1 MPILLPDLTSLP
13 LEDVAAA
20 RALLVQ
26 RLQEKS
32 PVADFRR
39 GVLHDLLINLESVI
53 HAAQEI
59 YADKFRKAGSIQ
71 AIEADPT
78 LADPSL
84 VDSVLSNF
92 LITRKNG
99 TKVRG
104 EVTVVMLSSRASV
117 VAVNSVFTV
126 YSTRYLATSTFSAKL
141 SASSLINDT
150 DRLVFP
156 IGDGSYGFN
165 ITVEAE
171 LEGKGSELKQND
183 RLEMVNP
190 VGGIVS
196 AFAASDFSNGTDVET
211 NLELVSRLREGV
223 ASKNFSNKH
232 SLSTLIKSNFS
243 TVKDVG
249 SFGFGAPEQIR
260 YHGVFPVAQGG
271 RVDAYVRHN
280 GLPSKT
286 IIEAEASLV
295 EQRLTGGVWQVS
307 FDRETVPGFYEAV
320 RIVRLRDVSNQ
331 SIQYGYEVINTIK
344 DFDISDDGT
353 DFSPEIEV
361 AVEAAFTRYQTV
373 TLQFLDTDTSADLE
387 IGTKANYSFTLRGQ
401 KSIDAIQKLLNGE
414 DVRPT
419 GSDILVR
426 AAIPFD
432 VKVSVVVHNR
442 NRDYVVPVDSIKNK
456 LFDYV
461 NAMGFGS
468 KLYESNLISVIQN
481 QLTEDQ
487 SIDSIE
493 LRGRLVYPS
502 GRIRYING
510 RVSLSVPED
519 PLNLVT
525 SKNTSYFLDKSDV
538 QVTVQSV

>member
-13 LEDVAAA
+13 LADVAAA

-92 LITRKNG
+92 LITRKTG

-183 RLEMVNP
+183 KLEMVNP
-190 VGGIVS
+190 VGGIVA
-196 AFAASDFSNGTDVET
+196 AFAASDFSNGADVET
-211 NLELVSRLREGV
+211 NLELISRLREGV

-232 SLSTLIKSNFS
+232 SLSALIKSNFS

-320 RIVRLRDVSNQ
+320 RIVRLKDSSNQ

-344 DFDISDDGT
+344 DFDISDDDTG
-353 DFSPEIEV
+353 FSPEIEI

-387 IGTKANYSFTLRGQ
+387 LGTKADYSFTLRGQ
-401 KSIDAIQKLLNGE
+401 KSLDEIQKLLNGE

-442 NRDYVVPVDSIKNK
+442 NRDYVVPVDVIKNK

-461 NAMGFGS
+461 SSMGFGS

-538 QVTVQSV
+538 QITVQSV

>member
-1 MPILLPDLTSLP
+1 MPILFPNLNSLP
-13 LEDVAAA
+13 SADVAAA
-20 RALLVQ
+20 RALLIQ

-59 YADKFRKAGSIQ
+59 YADKFRKSGSIQ

-78 LADPSL
+78 LADPYF

-92 LITRKNG
+92 LISRKEG
-99 TKVRG
+99 VKTRG
-104 EVTVVMLSSRASV
+104 EVTVVMLSLKPSV
-117 VAVNSVFTV
+117 VAINSVFV
-126 YSTRYLATSTFSAKL
+126 AFGKSYLATGTFVAKT
-141 SASSLINDT
+141 SVSSLLGPS

-196 AFAASDFSNGTDVET
+196 AFAASDFSNGADIET
-211 NLELVSRLREGV
+211 NLELISRLREGV

-232 SLSTLIKSNFS
+232 SLSALIKSNFS

-271 RVDAYVRHN
+271 RVDAYVRHD

-286 IIEAEASLV
+286 TIEAEASLV

-307 FDRETVPGFYEAV
+307 FDRETSPGFYEAV
-320 RIVRLRDVSNQ
+320 RIVRIKDVSNQ

-344 DFDISDDGT
+344 DFDISDDDTG
-353 DFSPEIEV
+353 FSPEIEI

-373 TLQFLDTDTSADLE
+373 TLQFLDTDTSADLA
-387 IGTKANYSFTLRGQ
+387 IGTKADYSFTLRGQ

-432 VKVSVVVHNR
+432 VKVSMVIHNR
-442 NRDYVVPVDSIKNK
+442 NKDYVVPVDVIKNK

-461 NAMGFGS
+461 NSMGLGS

-481 QLTEDQ
+481 QLTDDQ

-493 LRGRLVYPS
+493 LRGRVIYPS

-538 QVTVQSV
+538 QVTVKSV

>member
-13 LEDVAAA
+13 LADVAAA

-92 LITRKNG
+92 LITRKTG

-117 VAVNSVFTV
+117 VAINSVFTV
-126 YSTRYLATSTFSAKL
+126 YSTRYLATNTFSAKL

-183 RLEMVNP
+183 KLEMVNP
-190 VGGIVS
+190 VGGIVA
-196 AFAASDFSNGTDVET
+196 AFAASDFSNGADVET
-211 NLELVSRLREGV
+211 NLELISRLREGV

-286 IIEAEASLV
+286 IIGAEASLV

-320 RIVRLRDVSNQ
+320 RIVRLRDSSNQ

-344 DFDISDDGT
+344 DFDISDDDTG
-353 DFSPEIEV
+353 FSPEIEI

-373 TLQFLDTDTSADLE
+373 TLQFLDTDTSADLD

-401 KSIDAIQKLLNGE
+401 KSLDEIQKLLNGE

-442 NRDYVVPVDSIKNK
+442 NRDYVVPVDVIKNK

-538 QVTVQSV
+538 QITVQSV

>member
-1 MPILLPDLTSLP
+1 MPILFPDLNSLP
-13 LEDVAAA
+13 SADVAAA
-20 RALLVQ
+20 RALLIQ

-53 HAAQEI
+53 HAAQET
-59 YADKFRKAGSIQ
+59 YADKFRKSGSVQ
-71 AIEADPT
+71 AIEADPA

-84 VDSVLSNF
+84 VDSDLSNF
-92 LITRKNG
+92 LITRKTG
-99 TKVRG
+99 TKVKG
-104 EVTVVMLSSRASV
+104 EVTVVMLSPKASV
-117 VAVNSVFTV
+117 VAINSVFV
-126 YSTRYLATSTFSAKL
+126 AFGKNYKATSTFAAKL
-141 SASSLINDT
+141 SAASVVTSS

-171 LEGKGSELKQND
+171 LEGKGYELKQND

-211 NLELVSRLREGV
+211 NLELISRLREGL

-232 SLSTLIKSNFS
+232 SLSALIKSNFL

-271 RVDAYVRHN
+271 RVDAYVRHE
-280 GLPSKT
+280 GLPSKIT
-286 IIEAEASLV
+286 IDTEAILV

-307 FDRETVPGFYEAV
+307 FTRDILPGFYEAV
-320 RIVRLRDVSNQ
+320 RIVKLNDSSNQ
-331 SIQYGYEVINTIK
+331 AIQYGYEVIDTIK

-353 DFSPEIEV
+353 GFSPEIEA
-361 AVEAAFTRYQTV
+361 AVEAAFTMYQTV
-373 TLQFLDTDTSADLE
+373 TLKFLDTDTFADLE
-387 IGTKANYSFTLRGQ
+387 LGTKADYSLTLRGQ
-401 KSIDAIQKLLNGE
+401 KSIDEIQKLLNGE

-426 AAIPFD
+426 AAVPFD
-432 VKVSVVVHNR
+432 VKVSIVIHNR
-442 NRDYVVPVDSIKNK
+442 NKDYVVPVDVIKNK

-461 NAMGFGS
+461 SSMGFGS
-468 KLYESNLISVIQN
+468 KLYESNLISVAQN
-481 QLTEDQ
+481 QLTDDQ

-502 GRIRYING
+502 GKIRYING

-519 PLNLVT
+519 PSNLVT
-525 SKNTSYFLDKSDV
+525 SKKTSYFLDKSDV
-538 QVTVQSV
+538 QITVQSV

>member
-1 MPILLPDLTSLP
+1 MPILFPDLNSLP
-13 LEDVAAA
+13 LADVAAA
-20 RALLVQ
+20 RALLIQ

-32 PVADFRR
+32 PIADFRR

-59 YADKFRKAGSIQ
+59 YADKFRKSGSVQ
-71 AIEADPT
+71 AIEADPA

-92 LITRKNG
+92 LITRKIG

-104 EVTVVMLSSRASV
+104 EVTVVMLGSKASV
-117 VAVNSVFTV
+117 VAINSVFV
-126 YSTRYLATSTFSAKL
+126 AFGKNYKAVSTFAAKI
-141 SASSLINDT
+141 SASSLISST

-171 LEGKGSELKQND
+171 LEGKGYELKQND

-190 VGGIVS
+190 VGGIVL
-196 AFAASDFSNGTDVET
+196 AFAASDFSNGTDIET
-211 NLELVSRLREGV
+211 NLELISRLREGL

-232 SLSTLIKSNFS
+232 SLSALIKSNFL

-271 RVDAYVRHN
+271 RVDAYIRHD

-286 IIEAEASLV
+286 TIEAEASLV

-307 FDRETVPGFYEAV
+307 FDRETLPGFYEAV
-320 RIVRLRDVSNQ
+320 RIVRLKDSSNQ

-344 DFDISDDGT
+344 DFDISDDDTG
-353 DFSPEIEV
+353 FSPEIEI

-373 TLQFLDTDTSADLE
+373 TLQFLDTDTSADLA
-387 IGTKANYSFTLRGQ
+387 IGAKADYSFTLRGQ

-432 VKVSVVVHNR
+432 VKVSMVIHNR
-442 NRDYVVPVDSIKNK
+442 NKDYVVPVDLIKNK

-461 NAMGFGS
+461 NSMGLGS

-481 QLTEDQ
+481 QLTDDQ

-493 LRGRLVYPS
+493 LRGRVIYPS

-538 QVTVQSV
+538 QVTVKSV

>member
-1 MPILLPDLTSLP
+1 MPILFPDLTSLP
-13 LEDVAAA
+13 LADVAAA
-20 RALLVQ
+20 RALLIQ

-32 PVADFRR
+32 PIADFRR

-59 YADKFRKAGSIQ
+59 YADKFRKSGSVQ
-71 AIEADPT
+71 AIEADPA

-92 LITRKNG
+92 LITRKIG

-104 EVTVVMLSSRASV
+104 EVTVVMLGSKASV
-117 VAVNSVFTV
+117 VAINSVFV
-126 YSTRYLATSTFSAKL
+126 AFGKNYKAVSTFAAKI
-141 SASSLINDT
+141 SASSLISST

-171 LEGKGSELKQND
+171 LEGKGYELKQND

-190 VGGIVS
+190 VGGIVL
-196 AFAASDFSNGTDVET
+196 AFAASDFSNGTDIET
-211 NLELVSRLREGV
+211 NLELISRLREGL

-232 SLSTLIKSNFS
+232 SLSALIKSNFL

-271 RVDAYVRHN
+271 RVDAYIRHD

-286 IIEAEASLV
+286 TIEAEASLV

-307 FDRETVPGFYEAV
+307 FDRETLPGFYEAV
-320 RIVRLRDVSNQ
+320 RIVRLKDSSNQ

-344 DFDISDDGT
+344 DFDISDDDTG
-353 DFSPEIEV
+353 FSPEIEI

-373 TLQFLDTDTSADLE
+373 TLQFLDTDTSADLA
-387 IGTKANYSFTLRGQ
+387 IGTKADYSFTLRGQ

-432 VKVSVVVHNR
+432 VKVSMVIHNR
-442 NRDYVVPVDSIKNK
+442 NKDYVVPVDLIKNK

-461 NAMGFGS
+461 NSMGLGS

-481 QLTEDQ
+481 QLTDDQ

-493 LRGRLVYPS
+493 LRGRVIYPS

-538 QVTVQSV
+538 QVTVKSV

>member
-1 MPILLPDLTSLP
+1 M
-13 LEDVAAA
+13 
-20 RALLVQ
+20 
-26 RLQEKS
+26 
-32 PVADFRR
+32 
-39 GVLHDLLINLESVI
+39 
-53 HAAQEI
+53 
-59 YADKFRKAGSIQ
+59 
-71 AIEADPT
+71 
-78 LADPSL
+78 
-84 VDSVLSNF
+84 
-92 LITRKNG
+92 TRKIG

-104 EVTVVMLSSRASV
+104 EVTVVMLSSKSSV
-117 VAVNSVFTV
+117 VAINSVFV
-126 YSTRYLATSTFSAKL
+126 AFGKNYKATSTFAAKL
-141 SASSLINDT
+141 SVSSLT
-150 DRLVFP
+150 TASDRLVFP

-171 LEGKGSELKQND
+171 LEGKGYELRQND

-196 AFAASDFSNGTDVET
+196 AFAASDFSNGTDIET
-211 NLELVSRLREGV
+211 NLELISRLREGV

-232 SLSTLIKSNFS
+232 SLSALIKSNFL

-271 RVDAYVRHN
+271 RVDAYVRQE
-280 GLPSKT
+280 GLPSKIT
-286 IIEAEASLV
+286 IDAEASLV
-295 EQRLTGGVWQVS
+295 EQRLTGGVWQIS
-307 FDRETVPGFYEAV
+307 FDRDTLPGFYEAI
-320 RIVRLRDVSNQ
+320 RIVRLNDRSNQ

-344 DFDISDDGT
+344 DFDISDDDTG
-353 DFSPEIEV
+353 FSPEIEI

-373 TLQFLDTDTSADLE
+373 TLQFLDTDTSASLDL
-387 IGTKANYSFTLRGQ
+387 GSKAIYSFTLRGQ
-401 KSIDAIQKLLNGE
+401 KSIDEIQKLLNGE

-432 VKVSVVVHNR
+432 VKVSVVIHNR
-442 NRDYVVPVDSIKNK
+442 NKDYVVPVDLIKNK

-461 NAMGFGS
+461 NSMGLGS

-481 QLTEDQ
+481 QLTDDQ

-493 LRGRLVYPS
+493 LRGRVIYPS

-538 QVTVQSV
+538 QVTVKSV

>member
-1 MPILLPDLTSLP
+1 MPISFPSLTSLP
-13 LEDVAAA
+13 SADVAAA
-20 RALLVQ
+20 RALLIQ

-32 PVADFRR
+32 PIADFRR

-53 HAAQEI
+53 HAAQEA
-59 YADKFRKAGSIQ
+59 YADKFRKSGSIQ

-78 LADPSL
+78 LADPYF

-92 LITRKNG
+92 LVTRKTG

-104 EVTVVMLSSRASV
+104 EVTVVMLSAKSSV
-117 VAVNSVFTV
+117 VAINSVFV
-126 YSTRYLATSTFSAKL
+126 AFGKNYKATSTFAAKL
-141 SASSLINDT
+141 SVSSLT
-150 DRLVFP
+150 TASDRLVFP

-171 LEGKGSELKQND
+171 LEGKGYELRQND

-196 AFAASDFSNGTDVET
+196 AFAASDFSNGTDIET
-211 NLELVSRLREGV
+211 NLELISRLREGV

-232 SLSTLIKSNFS
+232 SLSALIKSNFL

-271 RVDAYVRHN
+271 RVDAYVRQE
-280 GLPSKT
+280 GLPSKIT
-286 IIEAEASLV
+286 IDAEASLV
-295 EQRLTGGVWQVS
+295 EQRLTGGVWQIS
-307 FDRETVPGFYEAV
+307 FDRGTLPGFYEAI
-320 RIVRLRDVSNQ
+320 RIVRLNDRSNQ
-331 SIQYGYEVINTIK
+331 SIQHGYEVINTIK
-344 DFDISDDGT
+344 DFDISDDDTG
-353 DFSPEIEV
+353 FSPEIEI

-373 TLQFLDTDTSADLE
+373 TLQFLDTDTSASLDL
-387 IGTKANYSFTLRGQ
+387 GSKAIYSFTLRGQ
-401 KSIDAIQKLLNGE
+401 KSIDEIQKLLNGE

-432 VKVSVVVHNR
+432 VKVSVVIHNR
-442 NRDYVVPVDSIKNK
+442 NKDYVVPVDLIKNK

-461 NAMGFGS
+461 NSMGLGS

-481 QLTEDQ
+481 QLTDDQ

-493 LRGRLVYPS
+493 LRGRVIYPS

-538 QVTVQSV
+538 QVTVKSV

>member
-1 MPILLPDLTSLP
+1 MPISFPSLTSLP
-13 LEDVAAA
+13 LADVAAA
-20 RALLVQ
+20 RALLIQ

-32 PVADFRR
+32 PIADFRR

-53 HAAQEI
+53 HAAQEA
-59 YADKFRKAGSIQ
+59 YADKFRKSGSIQ

-78 LADPSL
+78 LADPYF

-92 LITRKNG
+92 LVTRKTG
-99 TKVRG
+99 TKVKG
-104 EVTVVMLSSRASV
+104 EVTVVMLSSKSSV
-117 VAVNSVFTV
+117 VAINSVFV
-126 YSTRYLATSTFSAKL
+126 AFGKNYKAISTFAAKL
-141 SASSLINDT
+141 SVSSLT
-150 DRLVFP
+150 TASDRLVFP

-171 LEGKGSELKQND
+171 LEGKGYELKQND

-190 VGGIVS
+190 VGGIVL
-196 AFAASDFSNGTDVET
+196 AFAASDFSNGTDIET
-211 NLELVSRLREGV
+211 NLELISRLREGL

-232 SLSTLIKSNFS
+232 SLSALIKSNFL

-271 RVDAYVRHN
+271 RVDAYIRHD

-286 IIEAEASLV
+286 TIEAEASLV

-307 FDRETVPGFYEAV
+307 FDRETLPGFYEAV
-320 RIVRLRDVSNQ
+320 RIVRLKDSSNQ

-344 DFDISDDGT
+344 DFDISDDDTG
-353 DFSPEIEV
+353 FSPEIEI

-387 IGTKANYSFTLRGQ
+387 IGTKADYSFTIRGQ
-401 KSIDAIQKLLNGE
+401 KSLDEIQKLLNGE

-432 VKVSVVVHNR
+432 VKVSMVIHNR
-442 NRDYVVPVDSIKNK
+442 NKDYVVPVDLIKNK

-461 NAMGFGS
+461 NSMGLGS

-481 QLTEDQ
+481 QLTDDQ

-493 LRGRLVYPS
+493 LRGRVIYPS

-538 QVTVQSV
+538 QVTVKSV

>member
-1 MPILLPDLTSLP
+1 MPILFPDLTSLP
-13 LEDVAAA
+13 LADVAAA
-20 RALLVQ
+20 RALLIQ

-32 PVADFRR
+32 PIADFRR

-59 YADKFRKAGSIQ
+59 YADKFRKSGSVQ
-71 AIEADPT
+71 AIEADPA

-84 VDSVLSNF
+84 VDRVLSNF
-92 LITRKNG
+92 LITRKIG

-104 EVTVVMLSSRASV
+104 EVTVVMLSSKASV
-117 VAVNSVFTV
+117 VAINSVFV
-126 YSTRYLATSTFSAKL
+126 AFGKNYKAVSTFAAKI
-141 SASSLINDT
+141 SASSLISST

-171 LEGKGSELKQND
+171 LEGKGYELKQND

-190 VGGIVS
+190 VGGIVL
-196 AFAASDFSNGTDVET
+196 AFAASDFSNGTDIET
-211 NLELVSRLREGV
+211 NLELISRLREGL

-232 SLSTLIKSNFS
+232 SLSALIKSNFL

-271 RVDAYVRHN
+271 RVDAYIRHD

-286 IIEAEASLV
+286 TIEAEASLV

-307 FDRETVPGFYEAV
+307 FDRETLPGFYEAV
-320 RIVRLRDVSNQ
+320 RIVRLKDSSNQ

-344 DFDISDDGT
+344 DFDISDDDTG
-353 DFSPEIEV
+353 FSPEIEI

-373 TLQFLDTDTSADLE
+373 TLQFLDTDTSADLA
-387 IGTKANYSFTLRGQ
+387 IGTKADYSFTLRGQ

-432 VKVSVVVHNR
+432 VKVSMVIHNR
-442 NRDYVVPVDSIKNK
+442 NKDYVVPVDLIKNK

-461 NAMGFGS
+461 NSMGLGS

-481 QLTEDQ
+481 QLTDDQ

-493 LRGRLVYPS
+493 LRGRVIYPS

-538 QVTVQSV
+538 QVTVKSV

>member
-1 MPILLPDLTSLP
+1 MPILFPDLTSLP
-13 LEDVAAA
+13 LADVAAA

-92 LITRKNG
+92 LITRKTG

-117 VAVNSVFTV
+117 VAINSVFTV
-126 YSTRYLATSTFSAKL
+126 YSTRYLATNTFSAKL

-150 DRLVFP
+150 DKLVFP

-171 LEGKGSELKQND
+171 LEGKGYELKQND
-183 RLEMVNP
+183 KLKMVNP
-190 VGGIVS
+190 VGGIVA
-196 AFAASDFSNGTDVET
+196 AFATSDFSNGTDVET
-211 NLELVSRLREGV
+211 NLELVSRLREGI

-320 RIVRLRDVSNQ
+320 RIVRLRNVSNQ

-344 DFDISDDGT
+344 DFDISDDDTG
-353 DFSPEIEV
+353 FSPEIEI

-373 TLQFLDTDTSADLE
+373 TLQFLDTDTSASLDL
-387 IGTKANYSFTLRGQ
+387 GSKAIYSFTLRGQ
-401 KSIDAIQKLLNGE
+401 KSIDEIQKLLNGE

-432 VKVSVVVHNR
+432 VKVSVVIHNR
-442 NRDYVVPVDSIKNK
+442 NKDYVVPVDLIKNK

-461 NAMGFGS
+461 NSMGLGS

-481 QLTEDQ
+481 QLTDDQ

-493 LRGRLVYPS
+493 LRGRVIYPS

-538 QVTVQSV
+538 QVTVKSV

>member
-1 MPILLPDLTSLP
+1 MPILFPDLNSLP
-13 LEDVAAA
+13 SADVAAA
-20 RALLVQ
+20 RALLIQ

-53 HAAQEI
+53 HAAQET
-59 YADKFRKAGSIQ
+59 YADKFRKSGSVQ
-71 AIEADPT
+71 AIEADPA

-92 LITRKNG
+92 LITRKTG
-99 TKVRG
+99 TKVKG
-104 EVTVVMLSSRASV
+104 EVTVVMLSPKASV
-117 VAVNSVFTV
+117 VAINSVFV
-126 YSTRYLATSTFSAKL
+126 AFGKSYLATSTFAAKL
-141 SASSLINDT
+141 SAASVVTSS

-171 LEGKGSELKQND
+171 LEGKGYEIKQND
-183 RLEMVNP
+183 KLEMVSP

-211 NLELVSRLREGV
+211 NLELISRLREGL

-232 SLSTLIKSNFS
+232 SLSALIKSNFL

-271 RVDAYVRHN
+271 RVDAYVRHE
-280 GLPSKT
+280 GLPSKIT
-286 IIEAEASLV
+286 IDTEAILV

-307 FDRETVPGFYEAV
+307 FTRDILPGFYEAV
-320 RIVRLRDVSNQ
+320 RIVKLNDSSNQ
-331 SIQYGYEVINTIK
+331 AIQYGYEVIDTIK

-353 DFSPEIEV
+353 GFSPEIEA
-361 AVEAAFTRYQTV
+361 AVEAAFTMYQTV
-373 TLQFLDTDTSADLE
+373 TLKFLDTDTFADLE
-387 IGTKANYSFTLRGQ
+387 LGTKADYSLTLRGQ
-401 KSIDAIQKLLNGE
+401 KSIDEIQKLLNGE

-426 AAIPFD
+426 AAVPFD
-432 VKVSVVVHNR
+432 VKVSIVIHNR
-442 NRDYVVPVDSIKNK
+442 NKDYVVPVDVIKNK

-461 NAMGFGS
+461 SSMGFGS
-468 KLYESNLISVIQN
+468 KLYESNLISVAQN
-481 QLTEDQ
+481 QLTDDQ

-502 GRIRYING
+502 GKIRYING

-519 PLNLVT
+519 PSNLVT
-525 SKNTSYFLDKSDV
+525 PRTTSYFLDKSDV
-538 QVTVQSV
+538 QITVRSV

>member
-1 MPILLPDLTSLP
+1 M
-13 LEDVAAA
+13 
-20 RALLVQ
+20 
-26 RLQEKS
+26 
-32 PVADFRR
+32 
-39 GVLHDLLINLESVI
+39 
-53 HAAQEI
+53 
-59 YADKFRKAGSIQ
+59 
-71 AIEADPT
+71 
-78 LADPSL
+78 
-84 VDSVLSNF
+84 
-92 LITRKNG
+92 
-99 TKVRG
+99 
-104 EVTVVMLSSRASV
+104 
-117 VAVNSVFTV
+117 
-126 YSTRYLATSTFSAKL
+126 
-141 SASSLINDT
+141 
-150 DRLVFP
+150 
-156 IGDGSYGFN
+156 
-165 ITVEAE
+165 
-171 LEGKGSELKQND
+171 
-183 RLEMVNP
+183 
-190 VGGIVS
+190 
-196 AFAASDFSNGTDVET
+196 
-211 NLELVSRLREGV
+211 
-223 ASKNFSNKH
+223 
-232 SLSTLIKSNFS
+232 IKSNFL

-271 RVDAYVRHN
+271 RVDAYIRHD

-286 IIEAEASLV
+286 TIEAEASLV

-307 FDRETVPGFYEAV
+307 FDRETLPGFYEAV
-320 RIVRLRDVSNQ
+320 RIVRLKDSSNQ

-344 DFDISDDGT
+344 DFDISDDDTG
-353 DFSPEIEV
+353 FSPEIEI

-373 TLQFLDTDTSADLE
+373 TLQFLDTDTSADLA
-387 IGTKANYSFTLRGQ
+387 IGAKADYSFTLRGQ

-432 VKVSVVVHNR
+432 VKVSMVIHNR
-442 NRDYVVPVDSIKNK
+442 NKDYVVPVDLIKNK

-461 NAMGFGS
+461 NSMGLGS

-481 QLTEDQ
+481 QLTDDQ

-493 LRGRLVYPS
+493 LRGRVIYPS

-538 QVTVQSV
+538 QVTVKSV

>member
-1 MPILLPDLTSLP
+1 MPILFPDLNSLP
-13 LEDVAAA
+13 LADVTAA
-20 RALLVQ
+20 RALLIQ

-32 PVADFRR
+32 PIADFRR

-59 YADKFRKAGSIQ
+59 YADKFRKSGSVQ
-71 AIEADPT
+71 AIEADPA

-92 LITRKNG
+92 LITRKIG

-104 EVTVVMLSSRASV
+104 EVTVVMLSSKASV
-117 VAVNSVFTV
+117 VAINSVFV
-126 YSTRYLATSTFSAKL
+126 AFGKNYKAISTFSAKI
-141 SASSLINDT
+141 SASSLISST

-171 LEGKGSELKQND
+171 LEGKGYELKQND

-190 VGGIVS
+190 VGGIVL
-196 AFAASDFSNGTDVET
+196 AFAASDFSNGTDIET
-211 NLELVSRLREGV
+211 NLELISRLREGL

-232 SLSTLIKSNFS
+232 SLSALIKSNFL

-271 RVDAYVRHN
+271 RVDAYIRHD

-286 IIEAEASLV
+286 TIEAEASLV

-307 FDRETVPGFYEAV
+307 FDRETLPGFYEAV
-320 RIVRLRDVSNQ
+320 RIVRLKDSSNQ

-344 DFDISDDGT
+344 DFDISDDDTG
-353 DFSPEIEV
+353 FSPEIEI

-387 IGTKANYSFTLRGQ
+387 IGTKADYSFTLRGQ
-401 KSIDAIQKLLNGE
+401 KSLDEIQKLLNGE

-442 NRDYVVPVDSIKNK
+442 NRDYVVPVDVIKNK

-461 NAMGFGS
+461 NSIGFGS

-487 SIDSIE
+487 SIDSID
-493 LRGRLVYPS
+493 LRGRVVYPS